1 MSEGILPEEKLLRL
15 IRGQQKEKKPEA
27 YPENLKPQPKANQS
41 QERPYRPGRKI
52 ININFPLPSARKLL
66 FLLLAISCF
75 YMATSLIYPLIGL
88 KSIKLPAMGKE
99 TPPTP
104 LAVAPGVEK
113 DSQFYVSAASGRNI
127 FASSGIA
134 TETGAQTAGVAGM
147 GSIQDLSLMGI
158 ISGDNPQAAIQDK
171 KTQKVYYVSKGES
184 VADFLIED
192 IQDGKIILGYKGQ
205 RYELRL

>member
-1 MSEGILPEEKLLRL
+1 
-15 IRGQQKEKKPEA
+15 
-27 YPENLKPQPKANQS
+27 
-41 QERPYRPGRKI
+41 
-52 ININFPLPSARKLL
+52 
-66 FLLLAISCF
+66 
-75 YMATSLIYPLIGL
+75 
-88 KSIKLPAMGKE
+88 
-99 TPPTP
+99 
-104 LAVAPGVEK
+104 
-113 DSQFYVSAASGRNI
+113 
-127 FASSGIA
+127 
-134 TETGAQTAGVAGM
+134 M

>member
-99 TPPTP
+99 TPQR
-104 LAVAPGVEK
+104 PGCCARRRK
-113 DSQFYVSAASGRNI
+113 GFPI
-127 FASSGIA
+127 LC
-134 TETGAQTAGVAGM
+134 
-147 GSIQDLSLMGI
+147 LSC
-158 ISGDNPQAAIQDK
+158 
-171 KTQKVYYVSKGES
+171 
-184 VADFLIED
+184 
-192 IQDGKIILGYKGQ
+192 
-205 RYELRL
+205 LRP